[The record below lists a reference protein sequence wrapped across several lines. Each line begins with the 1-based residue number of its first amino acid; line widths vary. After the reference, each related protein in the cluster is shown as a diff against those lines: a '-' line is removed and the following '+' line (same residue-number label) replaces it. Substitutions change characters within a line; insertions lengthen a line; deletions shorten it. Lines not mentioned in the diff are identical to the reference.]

1 MSFPATSTWLCGDQT
16 VRIEARRPWL
26 LGILNVT
33 PDSFSDGGKY
43 FSQGEA
49 VRRGV
54 ELLQSADGLDIG
66 GESTRPGAE
75 PVPAKEERKRVIS
88 VLKEIR
94 KEMPHALLSVD
105 TYKAEVAEA
114 AIEIAGVDV
123 VNDVGAGNWD
133 PGMWNVI
140 QRSRVGYI
148 CMHSSGR
155 PKEMQVN
162 PHYVDVV
169 REVSQFLEKK
179 RAEWE
184 GRKMVSERLVYD
196 VGIGFGKRP
205 EDNRMLLEM
214 DWTFLD
220 RPLIWGLSRKSFLAV
235 TQREKGMQN
244 RDEALNWWNQ
254 TLLERALP
262 MIWRVHDPLRVREM
276 LRIFSDDP
284 KEIAR

>member
-133 PGMWNVI
+133 PGMWDVI

-220 RPLIWGLSRKSFLAV
+220 RPLVWGLSRKSFLAV

-284 KEIAR
+284 NEIAR